1 MKRFLALILS
11 LVMICTAGLAFADSL
26 VVTPGAPTGCAFTLF
41 QTYFDIL
48 TQSSGYTFNWDSSAV
63 QEDGF
68 DVYSATTEDGAMSI
82 KVHCTDGKVSYVTG
96 EGTIKTKM
104 SDTNG
109 ARKFGEWFGVS
120 MAGTCLGLYAGEN
133 GADALTQEVSTRFQ
147 TELTPM
153 ITVIQD
159 GVSNPS
165 KLKNGVAG
173 QTVVLGYITGLEVSG
188 DVDGSDI
195 ILTMKIAVTSPDGK
209 VNIQ

>member
-1 MKRFLALILS
+1 
-11 LVMICTAGLAFADSL
+11 
-26 VVTPGAPTGCAFTLF
+26 
-41 QTYFDIL
+41 
-48 TQSSGYTFNWDSSAV
+48 
-63 QEDGF
+63 
-68 DVYSATTEDGAMSI
+68 MS
-82 KVHCTDGKVSYVTG
+82 HRC
-96 EGTIKTKM
+96 
-104 SDTNG
+104 
-109 ARKFGEWFGVS
+109 
-120 MAGTCLGLYAGEN
+120 GEN
-133 GADALTQEVSTRFQ
+133 GADALTQEISTRFQ